1 MHEPQYDD
9 PAPSDDTEPQESAT
23 RKLFGPPPAGAL
35 AFGGAVPAL
44 AFAAPVVAA
53 ALLAG
58 LVLVRLGGRGA
69 LAIVNG
75 TFSTISPGPTWLAE
89 IVAASVLLL
98 LGNAFGI
105 TAATIAMVGAAGS
118 APSACSARNVWRAA
132 ARRVPAVVLAFV
144 VEAVLLVAGLA
155 ATIATA
161 FSLWLA
167 VGITVLV
174 VVAVVVAAPLLLAWP
189 QIAVGG
195 TPWRTAFANAWR
207 TRDVQQSPDVEVFR
221 SPRRALVTTWLA
233 LGVVHVGLA
242 LLVGVPSP
250 SVVTAALTVAIS
262 FLVPGATVLLLVAI
276 AVRGAAVRAAS
287 VWWTA
292 PAAAPSPS
300 SSSWSDASSAGG
312 SVPRVRGGASVGL
325 AALLVPAV
333 VLVPIV
339 VANPF
344 GITSYS
350 AAQTPQ
356 IWRDASVTEVGA
368 DTVALSGLGGEG
380 AQVDRCSGAT
390 CDPSLEPASIL
401 GTAIAGLPDG
411 AMVTAQW
418 RPVEGSGSG
427 SDRFELDVVHS
438 SPAQL
443 HRWATGPATHGFSTP
458 NGTRTTVAGM
468 DVAFRRGESVFAR
481 SNAMLTAAAVT
492 TSGEHPVVAGI
503 VRGVSGARAQ
513 LSITFCDDDLCSS
526 STTKR
531 IPLDWVPTLSTS
543 GTLDLVV
550 TTSGTAVVSLVD
562 SGRDLELPKLRVV
575 STTAD
580 GEPRIETPDSV
591 LGSDDPSTFDVADG
605 AQIGLGTRDRPI
617 VLYRAAG
624 STTQRVISCDDAAC
638 AASGIVDLDLPG
650 AGQQAPAM
658 VVDDTGR
665 PLIAVRNTDRQSI
678 DLVSCL
684 DRRCSTTRTSTI
696 ARYVPDERSEDSGG
710 FAMGLTADQTPMIA
724 LGDRRVGVGN
734 AHPTWDGTV
743 ISCTERRCGVG

>member
-1 MHEPQYDD
+1 MHEAQTGD
-9 PAPSDDTEPQESAT
+9 AEHQESAA
-23 RKLFGPPPAGAL
+23 RKLFGPPSAGAL
-35 AFGGAVPAL
+35 AFGGTVPAL
-44 AFAAPVVAA
+44 AFAVPVVAS

-58 LVLVRLGGRGA
+58 VVVVVLGGRGA

-75 TFSTISPGPTWLAE
+75 MFSTVDPGPTWLAVV
-89 IVAASVLLL
+89 VAAGVLLV

-105 TAATIAMVGAAGS
+105 TAATIAMVGAVR
-118 APSACSARNVWRAA
+118 SARAPASARDAWRAA
-132 ARRVPAVVLAFV
+132 VRRAP
-144 VEAVLLVAGLA
+144 AVLLAFLVTTVLLLTAVA
-155 ATIATA
+155 ATVATA
-161 FSLWLA
+161 VSPWLA
-167 VGITVLV
+167 LAITLLV
-174 VVAVVVAAPLLLAWP
+174 VVALVVAAPLLMAWP

-195 TPWRTAFANAWR
+195 TAWRTASANAWR

-221 SPRRALVTTWLA
+221 SPRRALVTTGLV

-242 LLVGVPSP
+242 ALVGVQSP
-250 SVVTAALTVAIS
+250 SVVTAVLSAAIS

-276 AVRGAAVRAAS
+276 AVRGAAVRSTSA
-287 VWWTA
+287 WWTA
-292 PAAAPSPS
+292 PGHAPSP
-300 SSSWSDASSAGG
+300 AAGSAEGA
-312 SVPRVRGGASVGL
+312 PDRLRGGAVLGL

-333 VLVPIV
+333 VFVPIV

-344 GITSYS
+344 GFTSYS

-356 IWRDASVTEVGA
+356 IRRGAAVTEVGA
-368 DTVALSGLGGEG
+368 DTVALSGLNGWG

-468 DVAFRRGESVFAR
+468 DVAFRSGETVFAR

-492 TSGEHPVVAGI
+492 TTGEHPVVAGI
-503 VRGVSGARAQ
+503 VRGVSGARAE
-513 LSITFCDDDLCSS
+513 LTVTFCDDDRCST

-531 IPLDWVPTLSTS
+531 VPLDWVPTESAS
-543 GTLDLVV
+543 GTLGLTV
-550 TTSGTAVVSLVD
+550 TKGGTAVVSLVD
-562 SGRDLELPKLRVV
+562 SGRDLELPKLRII
-575 STTAD
+575 STTVA
-580 GEPRIETPDSV
+580 GEPRVETPDITTGKPDS
-591 LGSDDPSTFDVADG
+591 SIFDMTSG

-617 VLYRAAG
+617 VLYRPAG
-624 STTQRVISCDDAAC
+624 STTQQLISCDNPAC
-638 AASGIVDLDLPG
+638 GASTVVDLDLPG
-650 AGQQAPAM
+650 SVQQPPAM

-665 PLIAVRNTDRQSI
+665 PLIAVRNTDRHSI

-684 DRRCSTTRTSTI
+684 DRTCSTTRTSTI
-696 ARYVPDERSEDSGG
+696 ARYVPDERSEEGSGG
-710 FAMGLTADQTPMIA
+710 FAMGLTADQTPVLA
-724 LGDRRVGVGN
+724 VDDRRVGAGSV
-734 AHPTWDGTV
+734 HPTWDGTV
-743 ISCTERRCGVG
+743 ISCTERRCGVD

>member
-1 MHEPQYDD
+1 MHEAQTGD
-9 PAPSDDTEPQESAT
+9 AEHQESAA

-35 AFGGAVPAL
+35 AFGGTVPAL
-44 AFAAPVVAA
+44 ALAVPVVAS

-58 LVLVRLGGRGA
+58 IVVVVFGGRGA

-75 TFSTISPGPTWLAE
+75 GFSTVDPGPTWLAVV
-89 IVAASVLLL
+89 VAAGVLLV

-105 TAATIAMVGAAGS
+105 TAATIAMVGAVR
-118 APSACSARNVWRAA
+118 SARAPASARDAWRAA
-132 ARRVPAVVLAFV
+132 VRRAP
-144 VEAVLLVAGLA
+144 AVLLAFLVTTVLLLTAVA
-155 ATIATA
+155 ATVATA
-161 FSLWLA
+161 VSPWLTLA
-167 VGITVLV
+167 ITLLV
-174 VVAVVVAAPLLLAWP
+174 FVALVIAAPLLMAWP

-195 TPWRTAFANAWR
+195 TAWRTASANAWR

-221 SPRRALVTTWLA
+221 SPRRALVTTGLV

-242 LLVGVPSP
+242 ALIGVQSP
-250 SVVTAALTVAIS
+250 SVVTAALSAAIS
-262 FLVPGATVLLLVAI
+262 FLVPGATVLILVAI
-276 AVRGAAVRAAS
+276 AVRGAAVRSTSA
-287 VWWTA
+287 WWTA
-292 PAAAPSPS
+292 PGHAPSPS
-300 SSSWSDASSAGG
+300 TDR
-312 SVPRVRGGASVGL
+312 PRGGAVLGL

-344 GITSYS
+344 GFTSYS

-356 IWRDASVTEVGA
+356 IRRGAAVTEVGA
-368 DTVALSGLGGEG
+368 DTVALSGLNGWG

-458 NGTRTTVAGM
+458 NGTRTTVTGM
-468 DVAFRRGESVFAR
+468 DVAFRSGETVFAR
-481 SNAMLTAAAVT
+481 SNSTLTAAAVT
-492 TSGEHPVVAGI
+492 TTGEHPVVAGI
-503 VRGVSGARAQ
+503 VRGLSGARAE
-513 LSITFCDDDLCSS
+513 LTVTFCDDDRCST

-531 IPLDWVPTLSTS
+531 VPLDWVPTESAS
-543 GTLDLVV
+543 GTLGLTV
-550 TTSGTAVVSLVD
+550 TKGGTAVVSLVD
-562 SGRDLELPKLRVV
+562 SGRDLELPKLRVI
-575 STTAD
+575 STSVA
-580 GEPRIETPDSV
+580 GEPRVETPDITTGKTDS
-591 LGSDDPSTFDVADG
+591 SIFDMTAG
-605 AQIGLGTRDRPI
+605 AQIGLGTHDRPI
-617 VLYRAAG
+617 VLYRPAG
-624 STTQRVISCDDAAC
+624 SATQQLISCDDAAC
-638 AASGIVDLDLPG
+638 GASTVVDLDLPG
-650 AGQQAPAM
+650 SDQQPPAM

-684 DRRCSTTRTSTI
+684 DRTCSTTQTSTVV
-696 ARYVPDERSEDSGG
+696 RYVPDERSEAGSGG
-710 FAMGLTADQTPMIA
+710 FAMGLTADQAPVLA
-724 LGDRRVGVGN
+724 VDDRRVGAGS

>member
-1 MHEPQYDD
+1 MHEAQTGD
-9 PAPSDDTEPQESAT
+9 AEHQESAA
-23 RKLFGPPPAGAL
+23 RKLFGQPSAGAL
-35 AFGGAVPAL
+35 AFGGTVPAL
-44 AFAAPVVAA
+44 AFAVPVVAS

-58 LVLVRLGGRGA
+58 IVVVVLGGRGA

-75 TFSTISPGPTWLAE
+75 MFSTVDPGPTWLA
-89 IVAASVLLL
+89 VVVTAGVLLV

-105 TAATIAMVGAAGS
+105 TAATIAMVGAVR
-118 APSACSARNVWRAA
+118 SARAPASARDAWRAA
-132 ARRVPAVVLAFV
+132 IRRAP
-144 VEAVLLVAGLA
+144 AVLLAFLVTTVLLLTAVA
-155 ATIATA
+155 TTVATA
-161 FSLWLA
+161 GSPWLA
-167 VGITVLV
+167 LAITLLV
-174 VVAVVVAAPLLLAWP
+174 VVALVVAAPLLMAWP

-195 TPWRTAFANAWR
+195 TAWRTAWANAWR

-221 SPRRALVTTWLA
+221 SPRRALVTTGLV

-242 LLVGVPSP
+242 ALVGVQSP
-250 SVVTAALTVAIS
+250 SVVTAALSAAIS
-262 FLVPGATVLLLVAI
+262 FLVPGATALLFVAI
-276 AVRGAAVRAAS
+276 AVRGAAVRSTSA
-287 VWWTA
+287 WWTA
-292 PAAAPSPS
+292 PGHAPSPS
-300 SSSWSDASSAGG
+300 PSTD
-312 SVPRVRGGASVGL
+312 RLRGGAVLGL
-325 AALLVPAV
+325 ATLLVPAI

-344 GITSYS
+344 GFTSYS

-438 SPAQL
+438 TPGQL

-468 DVAFRRGESVFAR
+468 DVAFRSGESVFAR
-481 SNAMLTAAAVT
+481 SNATLTAAAVST
-492 TSGEHPVVAGI
+492 TGEHPVVAGI
-503 VRGVSGARAQ
+503 VRGLSGAQAE
-513 LSITFCDDDLCSS
+513 LTVTFCDDDRCST

-531 IPLDWVPTLSTS
+531 VPLDWVPTLSTS
-543 GTLDLVV
+543 GTLDLTV
-550 TTSGTAVVSLVD
+550 TSSGTAVVSLVD
-562 SGRDLELPKLRVV
+562 SGRDLELPKLRII
-575 STTAD
+575 STTVA
-580 GEPRIETPDSV
+580 GEPRVETPDITTGKTDS
-591 LGSDDPSTFDVADG
+591 SIFDMTNG

-617 VLYRAAG
+617 ILYRAAG
-624 STTQRVISCDDAAC
+624 STTQQLISCDDAAC
-638 AASGIVDLDLPG
+638 GASAVVDLDLAG
-650 AGQQAPAM
+650 ADQQPPAM

-684 DRRCSTTRTSTI
+684 DRTCSTTRTSTI
-696 ARYVPDERSEDSGG
+696 ARYVPEERSEEGSGG
-710 FAMGLTADQTPMIA
+710 FAMGLTADQTPVLA
-724 LGDRRVGVGN
+724 VDDRRVGAGS

>member
-1 MHEPQYDD
+1 MHEAQTGD
-9 PAPSDDTEPQESAT
+9 AEHQESAA

-35 AFGGAVPAL
+35 AFGGTVPAL
-44 AFAAPVVAA
+44 ALAVPVVAS

-58 LVLVRLGGRGA
+58 IVVVVFGGRGA

-75 TFSTISPGPTWLAE
+75 GFSTVDPGPTWLAVV
-89 IVAASVLLL
+89 VAAGVLLV

-105 TAATIAMVGAAGS
+105 TAATIAMVGAVR
-118 APSACSARNVWRAA
+118 SARAPASARDAWRAA
-132 ARRVPAVVLAFV
+132 VRRTP
-144 VEAVLLVAGLA
+144 AVLLAFLVTTVLLLTAVA
-155 ATIATA
+155 ATVATA
-161 FSLWLA
+161 VSPWLTIA
-167 VGITVLV
+167 ITLLV
-174 VVAVVVAAPLLLAWP
+174 FVALVVAAPLLMAWP

-195 TPWRTAFANAWR
+195 TAWRTASANAWR

-221 SPRRALVTTWLA
+221 SPRRALVTTGLV

-242 LLVGVPSP
+242 ALIGVQSP
-250 SVVTAALTVAIS
+250 SVVTAALSAAIS

-276 AVRGAAVRAAS
+276 AVRGAAVRSTSA
-287 VWWTA
+287 WWTA
-292 PAAAPSPS
+292 PGRAPSPS
-300 SSSWSDASSAGG
+300 PSTD
-312 SVPRVRGGASVGL
+312 RLRGGAVLGL

-380 AQVDRCSGAT
+380 AQVDRCSGAI

-418 RPVEGSGSG
+418 RPVEGSGSGSG

-458 NGTRTTVAGM
+458 NGTRTTVSGM
-468 DVAFRRGESVFAR
+468 DVAFRSGETVFAR

-543 GTLDLVV
+543 GTLGLTV
-550 TTSGTAVVSLVD
+550 TKGGTAVVSLVD
-562 SGRDLELPKLRVV
+562 SGRDLELPKLRVI

-724 LGDRRVGVGN
+724 LGDRRVGVGS